1 MKDSLCLQKPF
12 CGFLLLTLLV
22 YVLSGVFSFELSAQ
36 ITHNTRKADLIC
48 QDEPMPSVLKKIE
61 KICGR
66 KVLFNNNEGQQF
78 KVSVNV
84 KQKTVDE
91 VMKAI
96 TSSFPLSYE
105 ISAHNITVTLKTLP
119 LQQSSITGM
128 VKDES
133 GAPLPGVNVYTDIPT
148 IGGTTDADGRFNIN
162 IPSGKKVKTVN
173 FSFIGMKKVT
183 VPYTGKPLNVFMK
196 DDVNTIDEVVING
209 IYERKKES
217 FTGAA
222 TVIQKEEL
230 MRNGSQNLLQNL
242 KNIDPSFRI
251 VENMDL
257 GSDPNTMPELQI
269 RGQQSMVD
277 INGNY
282 SGNPNQPL
290 FILDGFE
297 TDLTSV
303 YDLDMNRVETVV
315 LLKDAAA
322 KAIYGSKAANGV
334 VVIETRK
341 PEAGKLKVTYKGD
354 LNLTV
359 PDLTGYNLCNARE
372 KYDVDKTFGIYGDE
386 WFKEQYLNNIMKSI
400 VRGVDTDWLAQPLRT
415 GIGHRHSVYL
425 EGGDQRIRY
434 GIDLLYNDVKGVM
447 KGSDRK
453 TFSGGFTFSYRYKNL
468 LFRNQFSASL
478 NHADNSPY
486 GEFSEYVVL
495 NPYWTPYD
503 ETGALKQI
511 AGSTGG
517 GGLIGQVKGNPLW
530 NAQIGT
536 KNFSKYTRWRN

>member
-1 MKDSLCLQKPF
+1 MRDIPCLQKPF
-12 CGFLLLTLLV
+12 RGFLLLTLLV
-22 YVLSGVFSFELSAQ
+22 YVLSSVFSSELFAQ
-36 ITHNTRKADLIC
+36 ITPNTRKADLIC

-61 KICGR
+61 KTFGL
-66 KVLFNNNEGQQF
+66 KVLFNNNEVQQF

-96 TSSFPLSYE
+96 TSPFPVSYK
-105 ISAHNITVTLKTLP
+105 INAHNITVTLKTSP
-119 LQQSSITGM
+119 SQQSSITGR

-133 GAPLPGVNVYTDIPT
+133 GAPLPGVSVYTDIPT

-173 FSFIGMKKVT
+173 FSFIGMEKVT
-183 VPYTGKPLNVFMK
+183 VPYTGKPLTIFMK
-196 DDVNTIDEVVING
+196 DDTNAIDEVVVNG

-242 KNIDPSFRI
+242 KNIDPSFKI

-257 GSDPNTMPELQI
+257 GSDPNTMPEIQM
-269 RGQQSMVD
+269 RGQQSMTD
-277 INGNY
+277 INGTY

-297 TDLTSV
+297 TDLTTV

-334 VVIETRK
+334 VVIET
-341 PEAGKLKVTYKGD
+341 
-354 LNLTV
+354 
-359 PDLTGYNLCNARE
+359 
-372 KYDVDKTFGIYGDE
+372 
-386 WFKEQYLNNIMKSI
+386 
-400 VRGVDTDWLAQPLRT
+400 
-415 GIGHRHSVYL
+415 
-425 EGGDQRIRY
+425 
-434 GIDLLYNDVKGVM
+434 
-447 KGSDRK
+447 
-453 TFSGGFTFSYRYKNL
+453 
-468 LFRNQFSASL
+468 
-478 NHADNSPY
+478 
-486 GEFSEYVVL
+486 
-495 NPYWTPYD
+495 
-503 ETGALKQI
+503 
-511 AGSTGG
+511 
-517 GGLIGQVKGNPLW
+517 
-530 NAQIGT
+530 
-536 KNFSKYTRWRN
+536 